1 MITRFPGTCAC
12 GCRTRYLAGADVT
25 RATAGW
31 VLTSC
36 SARPAPPPPS
46 TGFAASMTEV
56 LEILARARAVR
67 DRGGP
72 AGAQPA
78 LVAQGARR

>member
-12 GCRTRYLAGADVT
+12 GCGTRYRAGADVT
-25 RATAGW
+25 RAPAGW

-36 SARPAPPPPS
+36 SARPAPAPPS

-56 LEILARARAVR
+56 REILARARAVR

-72 AGAQPA
+72 PGQPP
-78 LVAQGARR
+78 LQAQGARR